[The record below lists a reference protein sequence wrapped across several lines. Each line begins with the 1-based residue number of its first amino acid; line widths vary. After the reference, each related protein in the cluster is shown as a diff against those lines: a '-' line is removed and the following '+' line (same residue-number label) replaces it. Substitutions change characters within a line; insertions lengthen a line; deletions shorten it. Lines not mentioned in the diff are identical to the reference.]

1 MTIHNEGVVEQEKK
15 NSKKRKRN
23 VDAVKALTELV
34 EKSDQQE
41 IQDAKN
47 ADGDFHTNLF
57 KIHCKRRKSENQPE
71 TSNGGQQES
80 KDSYLSLK

>member
-1 MTIHNEGVVEQEKK
+1 MQWIVCKLCGVPPPQSLLVTIHNEGVVEQEKK

-47 ADGDFHTNLF
+47 ADGDFPY
-57 KIHCKRRKSENQPE
+57 QPL
-71 TSNGGQQES
+71 Q
-80 KDSYLSLK
+80 DSLQAP